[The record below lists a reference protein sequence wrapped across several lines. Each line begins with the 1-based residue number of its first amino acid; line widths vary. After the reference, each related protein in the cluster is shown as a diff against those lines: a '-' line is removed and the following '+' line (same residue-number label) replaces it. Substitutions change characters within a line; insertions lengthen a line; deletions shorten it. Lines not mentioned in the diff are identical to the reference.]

1 MCGRHRRVMTTDHAA
16 DRGSATAETAVVL
29 PVLVLLLAFALWAL
43 GAISIQLRCVEAAR
57 AGARAAARGETPE
70 EIRVRARAVAG
81 SGAQVHIET
90 SDGQAVVSV
99 ARVAAPPWPVL
110 ARLWG
115 PLSVSAEATADVEG
129 LP

>member
-1 MCGRHRRVMTTDHAA
+1 MTSDHSSE
-16 DRGSATAETAVVL
+16 RGSATAETAVVL
-29 PVLVLLLAFALWAL
+29 PVLALLLAFALWAL

-57 AGARAAARGETPE
+57 AGARAAARGESAA
-70 EIRVRARAVAG
+70 EIRVRAREVAG
-81 SGAQVHIET
+81 SGAEVRVDV
-90 SDGQAVVSV
+90 SDGEAMVSV

-115 PLSVSAEATADVEG
+115 PLVISAEAIADVEG